1 MPFLFLRI
9 ARFTGAGLLLLA
21 LLLPWFR
28 VPIGVQERI
37 GAKTTVETYVAVT
50 REAES
55 TPIFKLVV
63 LVTFLAAIWIG
74 YGRRR
79 SDPFGWATPMA
90 VSGSIL
96 FGIILIGYPAVTTQ
110 RCAAISAHAAWLQM
124 QHDSLIWL
132 GGDAFGIQEYVN
144 QPGEPEVDVKDL
156 PRVFVVL
163 PTPPSAVS
171 ELRLAKLP
179 EVLMWLGISP
189 AFCQFAGRG
198 WFCGLFGSFIF
209 AISFVRRKDRKGV
222 RMANFGLARHVLA
235 LVALAMV
242 FLVAFFLFPIV
253 QAGGELT
260 RSRNDAV
267 SGRFSAA
274 LQHLDSA
281 ERWLPVLAYQTDEI
295 YQRGWLD
302 RKLAMES
309 PEAKLV
315 SAIREEVE
323 GFPSRAAEHY
333 SKLLDTETPAP
344 VRGEAFRGA
353 LRLAIIDFNSGL
365 LNSASSR
372 LEQLTAIDPSSLKT
386 DYALQL
392 ADLRMSQK
400 DRLER
405 NVGEFA
411 AVYHCFQ
418 SREKRAVLATAHHHL
433 AELYFDRAD
442 DKSRL
447 GDEMRAAAQ
456 P

>member
-9 ARFTGAGLLLLA
+9 ARFAGAGLLLLS

-28 VPIGVQERI
+28 VPIGVKERI
-37 GAKTTVETYVAVT
+37 DAKTTVVNYVAVT

-74 YGRRR
+74 YWRRR

-90 VSGSIL
+90 VSGCIL
-96 FGIILIGYPAVTTQ
+96 FGVILIGYPAVTIQ

-132 GGDAFGIQEYVN
+132 GGDAFSIQEYAN
-144 QPGEPEVDVKDL
+144 QPGEPDVDVKDL
-156 PRVFVVL
+156 PRAFVVL

-179 EVLMWLGISP
+179 EILMWLGFSP

-198 WFCGLFGSFIF
+198 WFSGLFGSFVF
-209 AISFVRRKDRKGV
+209 AISFVRRKDREGV
-222 RMANFGLARHVLA
+222 RLANFGLARHVLV
-235 LVALAMV
+235 LVASTMV
-242 FLVAFFLFPIV
+242 FLVAFFIFPVV
-253 QAGGELT
+253 QAGRELNLA
-260 RSRNDAV
+260 RNDAV
-267 SGRFSAA
+267 HGRCAAA
-274 LQHLDSA
+274 LHHLDSA
-281 ERWLPVLAYQTDEI
+281 EQWLPVLACQTDEI

-302 RKLAMES
+302 RKLTIDS

-333 SKLLDTETPAP
+333 SNLLDPETPP
-344 VRGEAFRGA
+344 TVRGEAFRGA

-372 LEQLTAIDPSSLKT
+372 LEHLTAIDPSSLKAN
-386 DYALQL
+386 YALQL
-392 ADLRMSQK
+392 ADLRTSQK

-418 SREKRAVLATAHHHL
+418 SREKRAVLATAHRHL
-433 AELYFDRAD
+433 AELYFDRA